1 MVIIMENILEKLK
14 NNYSSN
20 ENFDVLERAY
30 DLAKKAHEG
39 QVRLSGEPYFIH
51 PYEVAN
57 ILVDLGLD
65 LNTIAAG
72 LLHDVMEDTI
82 ISDEEIIEQ
91 FGEQIHMLVDGVTK
105 LTKVD
110 YKSREEREAESFRK
124 MFLAMAKDIR
134 VILIKLADRLH
145 NMRTLKFQSEK
156 KQRMKAKETL
166 EIYAPL
172 AHRLGISPIK
182 WELEDLSLQY
192 LEPEIYND
200 ILNKIEFSREE
211 SEQYINKIIEE
222 IQLSIKGLGIE
233 GEIVGRPK
241 HIYSIY
247 NKMVNRGIA
256 FDDIY
261 DKVAIRVI
269 VDTVSDCYGV
279 MGVLHTKWK
288 PISGRFKD
296 YIAIPKK
303 NDYKSIHTTL
313 LGENGRPFEVQ
324 IRTWEMHKQA
334 EYGVAAHWKYKEG
347 KQSESDLDEK
357 ISWVRE
363 LLENE
368 DEYKDS
374 KEFMES
380 LKIDL
385 FQNEVFVFTPQGD
398 VKDLPLG
405 ATPLDFAYR
414 IHSEVG
420 NKCTGAKV
428 NEKIVPLD
436 YELQT
441 GDVVSILTSPSKTPS
456 RDWLKIAKTHQAKSK
471 IRTWFK
477 KELKD
482 ENIIKGKSMLEEEA
496 KYRGYSF
503 TELFKPEWISGVFR
517 KFTLKSNDDMFAA
530 VGYGGISTGQVLNK
544 LIAMYKKE
552 NPTPKEIKRTNDAN
566 ERKRKKKQNGGV
578 TVKGES
584 DMLVR
589 YAKCCTPVPGDD
601 IIGYITRGRGV
612 SVHRSDCI
620 NMRDNDSEFE
630 EHRLIEVQWA
640 GHEKP
645 SFKLDIEIQG
655 DDRNGLLSDVTQL
668 MYNLD
673 FAIIT
678 ANARRQK
685 DKIAVIELG
694 LMVSNKEDLD
704 LITTKLKAIKGVN
717 TVFRI
722 NK

>member
-1 MVIIMENILEKLK
+1 MENILEKIK
-14 NNYSSN
+14 STYATN
-20 ENFDVLERAY
+20 ENFEVLERAY
-30 DLAKKAHEG
+30 TLAKKAHEG

-57 ILVDLGLD
+57 ILIDLGLD
-65 LNTIAAG
+65 LTTVAAG
-72 LLHDVMEDTI
+72 FLHDVMEDTA
-82 ISDEEIIEQ
+82 ISDQEIIDE

-110 YKSREEREAESFRK
+110 YNSREEREAESFRK

-156 KQRMKAKETL
+156 KQKLKARETL

-182 WELEDLSLQY
+182 WELEDLALQY
-192 LEPEIYND
+192 LEPEAYHD
-200 ILNKIEFSREE
+200 IISKLEFSREE
-211 SEQYINKIIEE
+211 REEYINRIVNE
-222 IQLSIKGLGIE
+222 IGRSLKELGIT
-233 GEIVGRPK
+233 GDIVGRPK

-256 FDDIY
+256 FEDIY

-279 MGVLHTKWK
+279 MGVLHTKFK

-324 IRTWEMHKQA
+324 IRTHEMHKQA

-347 KQSESDLDEK
+347 KESQSDLDNK
-357 ISWVRE
+357 LSWVRE

-441 GDVVSILTSPSKTPS
+441 GDVVSIMTSPSKTPS

-471 IRTWFK
+471 IRTWFR

-496 KYRGYSF
+496 KYRGYSIND
-503 TELFKPEWISGVFR
+503 LLKPEWIKGVFK
-517 KFTLKSNDDMFAA
+517 KFTLKSTDDMYAA
-530 VGYGGISTGQVLNK
+530 VGYGGITTGQVLNK
-544 LIAMYKKE
+544 LIALHKKE
-552 NPTPKEIKRTNDAN
+552 NPTPKEIKRSQDAVQ
-566 ERKRKKKQNGGV
+566 RKRNTKNSDGV

-584 DMLVR
+584 GMLVR
-589 YAKCCTPVPGDD
+589 YAKCCTPVPGDA
-601 IIGYITRGRGV
+601 IVGYITRGRGV
-612 SVHRSDCI
+612 SVHRQDCTNI
-620 NMRDNDSEFE
+620 NENDDEFE
-630 EHRLIEVQWA
+630 EQRLIEVAWVGQ
-640 GHEKP
+640 EKP

-655 DDRNGLLSDVTQL
+655 DDRNGLLSDVTQM

-673 FAIIT
+673 FEIIT
-678 ANARRQK
+678 ANARRHK
-685 DKIAVIELG
+685 GRMAVIELG
-694 LMVSNKEDLD
+694 LIVSHIEELEA
-704 LITTKLKAIKGVN
+704 ITKKLKSIKGVN
-717 TVFRI
+717 NVFRI
-722 NK
+722 SK

>member
-1 MVIIMENILEKLK
+1 MENLLAKLTK
-14 NNYSSN
+14 TYSSN
-20 ENFDVLERAY
+20 ENFSVLEKAY
-30 DLAKKAHEG
+30 ELAKKAHAG

-57 ILVDLGLD
+57 ILIDLGLD
-65 LNTIAAG
+65 LNTVAAG

-82 ISDEEIIEQ
+82 ISDDEIIKE
-91 FGEQIHMLVDGVTK
+91 FGEKIYLLVDGVTK

-124 MFLAMAKDIR
+124 MFLAMAKDVR

-145 NMRTLKFQSEK
+145 NMRTLKFQS
-156 KQRMKAKETL
+156 KAKQFLKATETL

-172 AHRLGISPIK
+172 AHRLGIGPIK
-182 WELEDLSLQY
+182 WELEDLALKY
-192 LEPEIYND
+192 LEPKAYND
-200 ILNKIEFSREE
+200 IINRIEFSREE
-211 SEQYINKIIEE
+211 SEEYINKIIKQMKEGME
-222 IQLSIKGLGIE
+222 SVNII

-261 DKVAIRVI
+261 DKVAIRII

-279 MGVLHTKWK
+279 MGILHTKWK

-324 IRTWEMHKQA
+324 IRTAEMHKQA

-347 KQSESDLDEK
+347 KDAQSDLDNK

-374 KEFMES
+374 KEFMAS

-385 FQNEVFVFTPQGD
+385 FRNEVFVFTPQGD
-398 VKDLPLG
+398 VKDLPMG
-405 ATPLDFAYR
+405 ATPIDFAYR

-441 GDVVSILTSPSKTPS
+441 GDVVSIITSQNKTPS
-456 RDWLKIAKTHQAKSK
+456 RDWLKVAKTHQARSK
-471 IRTWFK
+471 IKAWFK

-496 KYRGYSF
+496 KFRGYS
-503 TELFKPEWISGVFR
+503 LKDLIKPEWVKGVFK
-517 KFTLKSNDDMFAA
+517 KFMLKSNDDMYAA
-530 VGYGGISTGQVLNK
+530 VGYGGITTGQVLNK
-544 LIAMYKKE
+544 LVMLYKKE
-552 NPTPKEIKRTNDAN
+552 NVSPKSIIQSAKDIA
-566 ERKRKKKQNGGV
+566 KKKSKANSGGV

-584 DMLVR
+584 GMLVR

-601 IIGYITRGRGV
+601 IVGYITRGRGV
-612 SVHRSDCI
+612 SVHRSDCTNI
-620 NMRDNDSEFE
+620 NNNDLEFE
-630 EHRLIEVQWA
+630 EHRLIEVAWTGQ
-640 GHEKP
+640 EKP
-645 SFKLDIEIQG
+645 SYNLDIQIRG
-655 DDRNGLLSDVTQL
+655 DDRDGLLSDITQL
-668 MYNLD
+668 MFTLN
-673 FAIIT
+673 FSIMT

-685 DKIAVIELG
+685 NGVAVIELG
-694 LMVSNKEDLD
+694 LIISNKTDLEK
-704 LITTKLKAIKGVN
+704 ITKKVKEIKGVIEII
-717 TVFRI
+717 RL